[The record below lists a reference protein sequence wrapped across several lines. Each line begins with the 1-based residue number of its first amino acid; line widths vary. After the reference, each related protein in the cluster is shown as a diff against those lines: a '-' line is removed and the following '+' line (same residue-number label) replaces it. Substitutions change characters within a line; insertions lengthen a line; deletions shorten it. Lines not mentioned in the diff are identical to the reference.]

1 MLLALAS
8 PLAVTSPRASAS
20 LAARESATTPP
31 AVNSSRTL
39 DPSLRLAPPAG
50 SSGRVTCPDGQRNA
64 REDECFAAIQE
75 VANALELPV
84 RDGLE
89 VVDEGAKGLVPSGC
103 SYSRH
108 SKLALFNRNPAGGSG
123 SDNYELACFA
133 EAAAGEAHGAPSTDA
148 ADDEAPD
155 AAASPTPTPTESCEM
170 ELMGHDVHCTE
181 GFYNGWN
188 QFYASEAECTALC
201 LAETRC
207 RFAALLDGDTCSRY
221 DDRAGNC
228 SEVKAGANFR
238 LFRKPAA
245 LHAAPCFSSA
255 PSPSPPP
262 SINICQPGGHVVLV
276 QGERIDRLL
285 EHMYAPVRRTIA
297 SAVSAVADAN
307 GCQLHVFSR
316 HDWSDAWSFAL
327 GLPSARELSRKDL
340 LCYSARYPD
349 LQYIFG
355 NDTEALLR
363 HWSTHGRLEG
373 RNVHCASTQ
382 QQQNE
387 SSSESSGSSPA
398 QRNASGLVFIWV
410 GIEDEAQFFAN
421 GPALADH
428 GYTCVYYQTEPIGH
442 GRARVGVRTART
454 AHAGSSRGSTSR
466 RPWIQ
471 VVRDA
476 SWLHEIWDYSR
487 VNVKLIREGLS
498 SIPGTA
504 ALDKRV
510 RYVPPG
516 YLSDFNVTA
525 PLTTTSSPRLLFMG
539 KLKWRDRTITQ
550 MDVVE
555 GYYTWTDEAWRALLR
570 EEPSVHVNLHKGGAY
585 NDDPL
590 EAFRMSTLLSMGL
603 LVISQ
608 EAYFRDMHEYEGLV
622 TFEHNIYGGWSA
634 ATLAAYAAHAQNAT
648 LQAQRLRR
656 FQQRFAP
663 LTILQNAGVLPPPT
677 VPSPASSLPPS
688 EGAAASDF
696 WYSDTPSGSRQGN
709 AFQGKVLQQ
718 FRAGNAFQ
726 QFRARAP
733 AARGATGMPSRKK

>member
-276 QGERIDRLL
+276 QGERSDGLL

-327 GLPSARELSRKDL
+327 GLPSARELSREDL

-442 GRARVGVRTART
+442 GTTRDGY
-454 AHAGSSRGSTSR
+454 GSTWVQ
-466 RPWIQ
+466 PGFNLETTWIQ

-516 YLSDFNVTA
+516 YVSDFNVTA

-539 KLKWRDRTITQ
+539 KLRWRDRTITQ
-550 MDVVE
+550 VDVV
-555 GYYTWTDEAWRALLR
+555 GRYHTWTDEAWRALLR

-733 AARGATGMPSRKK
+733 SKGPHLEHPNGARDAYR

>member
-1 MLLALAS
+1 MLLSAAS
-8 PLAVTSPRASAS
+8 LAVRAPRASVS

-31 AVNSSRTL
+31 AFNSSRTL
-39 DPSLRLAPPAG
+39 DPRLRLAPPAG
-50 SSGRVTCPDGQRNA
+50 SSGWVTCPDGQRNA

-75 VANALELPV
+75 VAHALELPV

-89 VVDEGAKGLVPSGC
+89 VVDEGVKGLVPSGC

-108 SKLALFNRNPAGGSG
+108 SKLALFNKNPAGGSG
-123 SDNYELACFA
+123 SDNYELVCFA
-133 EAAAGEAHGAPSTDA
+133 EAAAGEAHGAPSTDGA
-148 ADDEAPD
+148 NDDAP
-155 AAASPTPTPTESCEM
+155 AAAATPTPTPTPTESCQM
-170 ELMGHDVHCTE
+170 ELMGHDIHCTE

-188 QFYASEAECTALC
+188 QFYASEAECRALC

-207 RFAALLDGDTCSRY
+207 RFAALLDGGTCSRY
-221 DDRAGNC
+221 DDGAGNC
-228 SEVKAGANFR
+228 SAVKAGAGFR
-238 LFRKPAA
+238 LYRKPAA

-255 PSPSPPP
+255 LSPPPPP

-276 QGERIDRLL
+276 QGERSDGLL

-297 SAVSAVADAN
+297 NAVNAVADAN

-327 GLPSARELSRKDL
+327 GLPSARELSREDL

-355 NDTEALLR
+355 NDTKALLR
-363 HWSTHGRLEG
+363 HWSTHGKQEG
-373 RNVHCASTQ
+373 REVHCAPAQ

-387 SSSESSGSSPA
+387 SSSESWESGRPA

-421 GPALADH
+421 GAALAQN

-442 GRARVGVRTART
+442 GTTRDGYGSTWVQPGFDNPART
-454 AHAGSSRGSTSR
+454 
-466 RPWIQ
+466 WIQ

-487 VNVKLIREGLS
+487 VNVKLIRDGLG
-498 SIPGTA
+498 PGA
-504 ALDKRV
+504 AADKRV

-516 YLSDFNVTA
+516 YVSDFGVTA

-539 KLKWRDRTITQ
+539 KLKWRDRSITQ

-555 GYYTWTDEAWRALLR
+555 GYYTWTDESWRALLR

-590 EAFRMSTLLSMGL
+590 EAFRMSTLLSM
-603 LVISQ
+603 V
-608 EAYFRDMHEYEGLV
+608 R
-622 TFEHNIYGGWSA
+622 
-634 ATLAAYAAHAQNAT
+634 LA
-648 LQAQRLRR
+648 
-656 FQQRFAP
+656 P
-663 LTILQNAGVLPPPT
+663 
-677 VPSPASSLPPS
+677 
-688 EGAAASDF
+688 
-696 WYSDTPSGSRQGN
+696 
-709 AFQGKVLQQ
+709 
-718 FRAGNAFQ
+718 
-726 QFRARAP
+726 
-733 AARGATGMPSRKK
+733 

>member
-1 MLLALAS
+1 MLLLTHLPTLNS
-8 PLAVTSPRASAS
+8 AVPSPRASAS

-31 AVNSSRTL
+31 AVNSPRTL
-39 DPSLRLAPPAG
+39 DPSLRLA
-50 SSGRVTCPDGQRNA
+50 
-64 REDECFAAIQE
+64 
-75 VANALELPV
+75 
-84 RDGLE
+84 
-89 VVDEGAKGLVPSGC
+89 
-103 SYSRH
+103 
-108 SKLALFNRNPAGGSG
+108 
-123 SDNYELACFA
+123 
-133 EAAAGEAHGAPSTDA
+133 
-148 ADDEAPD
+148 
-155 AAASPTPTPTESCEM
+155 PTPTESCEM

-201 LAETRC
+201 LAESRC

-276 QGERIDRLL
+276 QGERSDGLL

-327 GLPSARELSRKDL
+327 GLPSARELSREDL

-442 GRARVGVRTART
+442 GTTRDGY
-454 AHAGSSRGSTSR
+454 GSTWVQ
-466 RPWIQ
+466 PGFNLETTWIQ

-516 YLSDFNVTA
+516 YVSDFNVTA

-733 AARGATGMPSRKK
+733 SKGPHLEHPNGARDAYR